1 MSIDQI
7 RAKALTHNSTIT
19 WSYPVCLDRD
29 RKKAID
35 DATQALTALQEEK
48 ARAAQLSAEDAPQG
62 SRRRSIA
69 SVSSPLDRRITDA
82 EDRLQALEDA
92 VPDDDLIV
100 LVFGRITPDAY
111 QAMQGEYLLDGKQV
125 DLRGFWP
132 ALAAACYRRTE
143 TKTGED
149 LTMSW
154 DEVRDGALDSQDMD
168 FIYMGVT
175 NLHRAG
181 STIPF
186 DRKSSGAPATS

>member
-7 RAKALTHNSTIT
+7 RAKALAHNSTIT

-29 RKKAID
+29 RKAAID
-35 DATQALTALQEEK
+35 AAMQALTSLQEEK
-48 ARAAQLSAEDAPQG
+48 ARASQLPAEDAP
-62 SRRRSIA
+62 RRRTIA
-69 SVSSPLDRRITDA
+69 DKVKSLDQRIADA
-82 EDRLQALEDA
+82 EAELQDLEDD

-111 QAMQGEYLLDGKQV
+111 QTLQSEHLADSKQV
-125 DLRGFWP
+125 DLRTFWP
-132 ALAAACYRRTE
+132 ALADTCYRRTE
-143 TKTGED
+143 TKDGED
-149 LTMSW
+149 LDATW
-154 DEVRDGALDSQDMD
+154 DEIREGALDSQDMD
-168 FIYMGVT
+168 TIYVGVT